1 MTKQNTIHLEEIHQ
15 HTAVIEMETIQTLA
29 KVRAEQRRNVNV
41 ISANNIKHL
50 AEVRSQGR
58 AAIIRAEAEAYKN
71 K

>member
-1 MTKQNTIHLEEIHQ
+1 
-15 HTAVIEMETIQTLA
+15 METIQTLA